1 MVKEA
6 SPVSNFKKLIIPMA
20 VLVVLVAA
28 YVIINNIPEKKEETE
43 PAKDEIEI
51 FNFKKDDLVEIK
63 IEGRDEVLWFRY
75 VTVQVEEEETKSDG
89 TVEKKT
95 VDRKVW
101 QAIEPESMKPNTSTV
116 DNIAW
121 NANTL
126 KAQKLIEENP
136 SDLSIYG
143 LDNPVILT
151 FILKDGTKY
160 MLSIGNEI
168 PTGGSY
174 YARKEGDP
182 TVYTIGS
189 YEAEKFLQTKFDL
202 MTKDLYD
209 ETYATDDF
217 TVVSYERKGQKVF
230 DSAAGDKG
238 NWLLSYP
245 IETEANSSS
254 IYPILEVL
262 GQLTASEYIDENVED
277 LNKYGLK
284 NPSYVLSYTV
294 KGNNYK
300 LSLGNKNE
308 KGYFYAIMNDENL
321 VFTVA
326 ASNFPFLDK
335 PIEEIISSFV
345 HLQNINE
352 VAEMRVEID
361 GRTDVSKINVDKE
374 DEEKSTYEFNGT
386 LLTGEKDED
395 YISAFKK
402 YYQGAIGLIVDKVVL
417 DAEPL
422 LENPEVTITY
432 ILHNGEKIVVELVA
446 SPDNVYYYAF
456 KNGKYTGTML
466 RKKQLDDE
474 KNNGLRPAYDKL
486 VEKLKE
492 RDES

>member
-28 YVIINNIPEKKEETE
+28 YIIVKNIPEKEEETE
-43 PAKDEIEI
+43 PTEEKVEI

-63 IEGRDEVLWFRY
+63 IEGRDEVLWFCY
-75 VTVQVEEEETKSDG
+75 VTIQVEEEETKSDG

-101 QAIEPESMKPNTSTV
+101 QAIEPEGMKPNTSTV

-126 KAQKLIEENP
+126 KAQKVIEESP

-143 LDNPVILT
+143 LDNPVKLT
-151 FILKDGTKY
+151 FILKDGTQN
-160 MLSIGNEI
+160 MLSVGKEI

-174 YARKEGDP
+174 YVRKEGDP

-202 MTKDLYD
+202 MIKDLYD
-209 ETYATDDF
+209 VAYTPEDF
-217 TVVSYERKGQKVF
+217 TAISFERKGAKVF
-230 DSAAGDKG
+230 DSVLDENGQ
-238 NWLLSYP
+238 WSLSYP
-245 IETEANSSS
+245 IETQANSSS
-254 IYPILEVL
+254 IYSILQVL
-262 GQLTASEYIDENVED
+262 GELTVSEYIEENVED

-284 NPSYVLSYTV
+284 NPPYVISYIAKGNSYVLA
-294 KGNNYK
+294 
-300 LSLGNKNE
+300 LGNKTE
-308 KGYFYAIMNDENL
+308 KGYFYAYMNDENV
-321 VFTVA
+321 VFTIPG
-326 ASNFPFLDK
+326 SNFPFLDK
-335 PIEEIISSFV
+335 PIEEIIDSFV

-361 GRTDVSKINVDKE
+361 GRVDISKINVDKE
-374 DEEKSTYEFNGT
+374 DEENSTYEFNGT
-386 LLTGEKDED
+386 LLTGEKDDE
-395 YISAFKK
+395 YISAYKK
-402 YYQGAIGLIVDKVVL
+402 YYQGAIGLVVNKVDL
-417 DAEPL
+417 DVEPL
-422 LENPEVTITY
+422 LENPEVKITY
-432 ILHNGEKIVVELVA
+432 ILHSGEKIVVELVA
-446 SPDNVYYYAF
+446 APDNVYYYAF

-474 KNNGLRPAYDKL
+474 SRNGLRISYDKL

-492 RDES
+492 RDEG